1 MSGNINP
8 QEVATQFLMGDH
20 IREDICSRKN
30 LPILMAMEL
39 QTEIM
44 ACGEMTIAL
53 PKTKTGRIKKEVV
66 KKLADGHEHV
76 VADLA
81 DIIEKHSHKTKSK
94 PPRETRV
101 VLTIDEVALHGA
113 TLSDLCNKLIAH
125 RKEMDKGE
133 LDGSTKVG
141 RAVINALAVEAVEL
155 LETHGEEVFRRA
167 ASQLLAKKQN
177 KGHARNATLNQ
188 LMANVLSA
196 CLPQAN
202 LGGLKKKLQRL
213 RKA

>member
-20 IREDICSRKN
+20 IREDICSRTN

-76 VADLA
+76 VADLWA
-81 DIIEKHSHKTKSK
+81 ANPSRFSELAGISLYS
-94 PPRETRV
+94 ETS
-101 VLTIDEVALHGA
+101 I
-113 TLSDLCNKLIAH
+113 
-125 RKEMDKGE
+125 
-133 LDGSTKVG
+133 
-141 RAVINALAVEAVEL
+141 
-155 LETHGEEVFRRA
+155 
-167 ASQLLAKKQN
+167 
-177 KGHARNATLNQ
+177 
-188 LMANVLSA
+188 
-196 CLPQAN
+196 P
-202 LGGLKKKLQRL
+202 
-213 RKA
+213 